1 VNEQPQVTLIEDEP
15 VARASIRRVLE
26 RSGFSV
32 EGEATAADE
41 GIDLALRVRP
51 EICLIDV
58 SIPGGGIRAAREI
71 ARRLPETAV
80 VMLSAS
86 SDHSDVADSI
96 RAGAAGYLLKG
107 MNPDRIAHA
116 LRGVLEGE
124 AAIPRSLMAH
134 LVKDLQTQGRRRLIA
149 GRSGRADLT
158 SREWEVLEMMCDELT
173 GKEIAERLSI
183 SPITVRRH
191 ASRVVKKLGVRDRA
205 EAIAL
210 VHERSRS

>member
-1 VNEQPQVTLIEDEP
+1 MTLIEDEP

-32 EGEATAADE
+32 EGAATAADE
-41 GIDLALRVRP
+41 GVDLALRVRP

-80 VMLSAS
+80 VMLSGS
-86 SDHSDVADSI
+86 SDHSDVVDSI

-158 SREWEVLEMMCDELT
+158 SREWEVLELMCDELT

-210 VHERSRS
+210 VQERSQS

>member
-149 GRSGRADLT
+149 GRNGRAELT
-158 SREWEVLEMMCDELT
+158 SREWEVLELMCDGLS
-173 GKEIAERLSI
+173 GPEIAERLSI
-183 SPITVRRH
+183 SRVTVRRH
-191 ASRVVKKLGVRDRA
+191 ASQVVKKLGVRDRA
-205 EAIAL
+205 EAVAL
-210 VHERSRS
+210 VQQRSQS